1 MLTFDNSV
9 HSDGLVSCFIWADE
23 PKMGRVRFCIGPR
36 ILEDVLHGE
45 NPVHD
50 ARNLVLCERNRE
62 RIEAACQRAF
72 ADRPG
77 ERIDLDRP
85 TSTSDFAKPQQRP
98 RPSAQQNPRVG
109 LSRRSVAF
117 VGPSV
122 RSFPHGW
129 GTAKDRFEGLT
140 SLRVRVDLASP
151 PVRVHD
157 GERRLWWYG
166 E

>member
-98 RPSAQQNPRVG
+98 RPSV
-109 LSRRSVAF
+109 
-117 VGPSV
+117 
-122 RSFPHGW
+122 
-129 GTAKDRFEGLT
+129 
-140 SLRVRVDLASP
+140 LASRDLEECARCP
-151 PVRVHD
+151 RSRAVGQCELHPSPCSRTSSGYED
-157 GERRLWWYG
+157 
-166 E
+166 